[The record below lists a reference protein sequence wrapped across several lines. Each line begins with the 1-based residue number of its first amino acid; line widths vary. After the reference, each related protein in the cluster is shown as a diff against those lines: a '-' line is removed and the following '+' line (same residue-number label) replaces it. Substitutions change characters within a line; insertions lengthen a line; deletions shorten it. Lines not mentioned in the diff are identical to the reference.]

1 MLCEG
6 CQAREVPLQRLY
18 GPPNL
23 CRQCREVRITPVS
36 TGVDD
41 VRMGESHIP
50 RRWWVIDKE
59 QDLFSRVSRI
69 VETAWVKD
77 KGLLI
82 EGPVGVG
89 KTFAAALLAHRLLLR
104 GASVLFVSVPDLAD
118 SHRKQ
123 APLATVAQMKSVQ
136 HLILD
141 DLGAEYDKTGWWFSI
156 LYQIVNERYS
166 NSLPTTATCNTF
178 KQIEPRV
185 LRRIAET
192 AHVVTMERE

>member
-1 MLCEG
+1 
-6 CQAREVPLQRLY
+6 
-18 GPPNL
+18 
-23 CRQCREVRITPVS
+23 
-36 TGVDD
+36 
-41 VRMGESHIP
+41 MGESHIP
-50 RRWWVIDKE
+50 RRWWALDKE
-59 QDLFSRVSRI
+59 QPMFSRLSRI
-69 VETAWVKD
+69 VETAWVND

-89 KTFAAALLAHRLLLR
+89 KTFAAMILLHRLLSR
-104 GASVLFVSVPDLAD
+104 GASCLFVSVPDLAD
-118 SHRKQ
+118 SLRKQ
-123 APLATVAQMKSVQ
+123 TPLATVEKMKTVQ
-136 HLILD
+136 HLVLD
-141 DLGAEYDKTGWWFSI
+141 DLGAEYDKSGWWFSI